1 MKSDNN
7 VIHVDL
13 DNRDEYINKYND
25 NMICDDLHNY
35 LINEAIKISNKT
47 RIILKIKFNYDV
59 DEDEKNRV
67 KKLIK
72 NDFNDSLNDKITF
85 NSIAIKDIYLILIGI
100 ACIIVSVMFRYLKIS
115 VISEVFLIIGW
126 VPIWELV
133 SNILFIES
141 DERMIKR
148 KYKQLLRA
156 SIIVE

>member
-25 NMICDDLHNY
+25 NRICDDLHNY

>member
-1 MKSDNN
+1 MKGDNN

-25 NMICDDLHNY
+25 NKICDDLHNY
-35 LINEAIKISNKT
+35 LINEALKISNKT
-47 RIILKIKFNYDV
+47 RIIIKIKFNYEV
-59 DEDEKNRV
+59 DKEEKNWV

-72 NDFNDSLNDKITF
+72 KDFNDSLNDKITF
-85 NSIAIKDIYLILIGI
+85 DGIAIKDIYLILIGI
-100 ACIIVSVMFRYLKIS
+100 ACIVVSVMFRYLKVS

-141 DERMIKR
+141 EERMVKR

-156 SIIVE
+156 SIIII